1 MKMAEVTIPEMV
13 RNGTMSAEMAAVIWA
28 AVDEQVSFLT
38 VAIPRFAGKTTT
50 SNAALALRAP
60 HVPLHWVDGRPAHM
74 EQLKQQRTG
83 GYLAV
88 EEFDRAPMPGYIW
101 GEPVRR
107 VFETVATGGYALQ
120 AVLHAHSVEQAVQL
134 VTEGNGVNDE
144 HASVFKL
151 ILYIE
156 RFGSDYSSFWRR
168 LTNIYEVHKVEGGKP
183 IGHPLFSWNRTADR
197 FEKLMDPHQWAQDR
211 AGLARRAEL
220 MSSLAN
226 AGRTSS
232 EEVAAALAQFR

>member
-1 MKMAEVTIPEMV
+1 MPEVTIPEMV
-13 RNGTMSAEMAAVIWA
+13 RNGTMSAEIAAVIWA

-60 HVPLHWVDGRPAHM
+60 EVPLHWVDGRPEHM
-74 EQLKQQRTG
+74 KRLKQERTG

-88 EEFDRAPMPGYIW
+88 EEFDRAPMAGYIW

-107 VFETVATGGYALQ
+107 VFETVVTGGYGLQ
-120 AVLHAHSVEQAVQL
+120 AVLHAHSVEEAVQL
-134 VTEGNGVNDE
+134 VTEGNGVSDE

-156 RFGSDYSSFWRR
+156 RFGNDQSNFWRR
-168 LTNIYEVHKVEGGKP
+168 LTNVYEVHRVENGQP
-183 IGHPLFSWNRTADR
+183 IGHPLFKWDRAQDR
-197 FEKLMDPHQWAQDR
+197 FEKLLDPHQWAHDR
-211 AGLARRAEL
+211 E
-220 MSSLAN
+220 SLAKR
-226 AGRTSS
+226 ADLMATLAAEGRTSS
-232 EEVAAALAQFR
+232 SEVADALRQYR